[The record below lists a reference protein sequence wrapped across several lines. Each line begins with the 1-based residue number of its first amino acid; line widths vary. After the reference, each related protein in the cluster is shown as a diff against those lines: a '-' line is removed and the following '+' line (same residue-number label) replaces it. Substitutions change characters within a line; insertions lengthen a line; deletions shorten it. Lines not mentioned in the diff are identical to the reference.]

1 MEQTIAAIS
10 TSTMSSGGISIVRL
24 SGIDAVDIADKVFTA
39 KNNKKLRDVK
49 SHTIHYGLIKDGDEV
64 IDEVLVSVMRAP
76 NTYTRE
82 DVIEINCHGG
92 ILVTKKV
99 LDTVIKHGA
108 RPAEPGEF
116 TKRAFLNGRID
127 LSQAEAVIDIIN
139 ARNDYALKSSVGQ
152 LGGKLSEKI
161 KKIREIILD
170 NVAFIESALD
180 DPEHYDINDN
190 VDKMCKDVDN
200 CVESVDKLLKT
211 ADNGRIMRDGIRT
224 VILGK
229 TNAGKS
235 SLLNA
240 LAREERA
247 IVTDIEGTTRDVL
260 EEQINLSGVT
270 LNLIDTAGIR
280 KTDDYVENIGVNKA
294 KQYAADADL
303 IIYVIDSSRPL
314 DNNDYEIMDL
324 IMNKKVLVLL
334 NKSDMEQ
341 VVTKDDVLKHLS
353 CNVISGVNKAKQ
365 YAADADLII
374 YVIDSSRP
382 LDNNDYEIMDLIM
395 NKKVL
400 VLLNKSDMEQVVT
413 KDDVLKHLSCN
424 VISVSAKE
432 ETGIDSLESEIKD
445 MFFNGDIST
454 NEEIYITNL
463 RHKNLLREAYDS
475 LKLVKEGIDNQMSE
489 DFLTIDLMNAYEK
502 LGLIIGEEVEDDL
515 ADRIFE
521 KFCMG
526 K

>member
-1 MEQTIAAIS
+1 MEHTIAAIS
-10 TSTMSSGGISIVRL
+10 TSTMSSGGISIVRM
-24 SGIDAVDIADKVFTA
+24 SGKDAIETADKIFVS
-39 KNNKKLRDVK
+39 KNGKKLSESS
-49 SHTIHYGLIKDGDEV
+49 SHTVHYGNIVDEDGNI
-64 IDEVLVSVMRAP
+64 IDEVLVIVMRAP

-82 DVIEINCHGG
+82 DVVEIDCHGG
-92 ILVTKKV
+92 ILVTRKV
-99 LDTVIKHGA
+99 LEAAIKAGA
-108 RPAEPGEF
+108 KPAEPGEF

-127 LSQAEAVIDIIN
+127 LSQAEAVIDVIN
-139 ARNDYALKSSVGQ
+139 SKNEYALKSSVSQ
-152 LGGKLSEKI
+152 LDGKLSAKI
-161 KKIREIILD
+161 KEIREVIL
-170 NVAFIESALD
+170 NHVAYIEAALD
-180 DPEHYDINDN
+180 DPEHISLDN
-190 VDKMCKDVDN
+190 YVNNIEKDVDN

-353 CNVISGVNKAKQ
+353 CNVIS
-365 YAADADLII
+365 
-374 YVIDSSRP
+374 
-382 LDNNDYEIMDLIM
+382 
-395 NKKVL
+395 
-400 VLLNKSDMEQVVT
+400 
-413 KDDVLKHLSCN
+413 
-424 VISVSAKE
+424 VSAKE

-475 LKLVKEGIDNQMSE
+475 LKLVIDGIDYQMSE

>member
-10 TSTMSSGGISIVRL
+10 TSTMSSGGISIVRI
-24 SGIDAVDIADKVFTA
+24 SGENAISVADTIFEA
-39 KNNKKLRDVK
+39 KNNKKLSKAD
-49 SHTIHYGLIKDGDEV
+49 SHTIHYGVIKDGDEV
-64 IDEVLVSVMRAP
+64 IDEVLVSVMKAP

-92 ILVTKKV
+92 ILVTRKV
-99 LDTVIKHGA
+99 LDTVLKNGA

-139 ARNDYALKSSVGQ
+139 ARNDYALKSSVNQ
-152 LGGKLSEKI
+152 LGGRLSEKI
-161 KKIREIILD
+161 TAIREVILD

-180 DPEHYDINDN
+180 DPEHFDINDN
-190 VDKMCKDVDN
+190 VDKMTKDVDN
-200 CVESVDKLLKT
+200 CVDKVDKLLKT
-211 ADNGRIMRDGIRT
+211 SDNGRIMR
-224 VILGK
+224 
-229 TNAGKS
+229 
-235 SLLNA
+235 LLNA
-240 LAREERA
+240 IAKEERA

-260 EEQINLSGVT
+260 EEQINLSGIT

-294 KQYAADADL
+294 KKYASEADL
-303 IIYVIDSSRPL
+303 IIFVIDASRPL

-334 NKSDMEQ
+334 NKSDIQ
-341 VVTKDDVLKHLS
+341 AVVTKED
-353 CNVISGVNKAKQ
+353 I
-365 YAADADLII
+365 
-374 YVIDSSRP
+374 
-382 LDNNDYEIMDLIM
+382 
-395 NKKVL
+395 
-400 VLLNKSDMEQVVT
+400 
-413 KDDVLKHLSCN
+413 LKHLSCN

-432 ETGIDSLESEIKD
+432 ETGIDDLENEIKN
-445 MFFNGDIST
+445 MFFNGEIET

-463 RHKNLLREAYDS
+463 RHKNLLREALES
-475 LKLVKEGIDNQMSE
+475 LKLVKGGIEAGVSE
-489 DFLTIDLMNAYEK
+489 DFLTIDMMNAYEK

>member
-1 MEQTIAAIS
+1 MEHTIAAIS

-24 SGIDAVDIADKVFTA
+24 SGVDAVEIADKIFEA
-39 KNNKKLRDVK
+39 KNKKKLKDAR
-49 SHTIHYGLIKDGDEV
+49 SHTIHYGVIKDGDEV

-76 NTYTRE
+76 DTYTRE

-92 ILVTKKV
+92 ILVTRRV
-99 LDTVIKHGA
+99 LDTVLKNGA
-108 RPAEPGEF
+108 KPAEPGEF

-139 ARNDYALKSSVGQ
+139 ARNDYALKSSVNQ

-190 VDKMCKDVDN
+190 VDK
-200 CVESVDKLLKT
+200 
-211 ADNGRIMRDGIRT
+211 IRT

-294 KQYAADADL
+294 KQYAKDADL

-341 VVTKDDVLKHLS
+341 VVTK
-353 CNVISGVNKAKQ
+353 
-365 YAADADLII
+365 
-374 YVIDSSRP
+374 
-382 LDNNDYEIMDLIM
+382 E
-395 NKKVL
+395 
-400 VLLNKSDMEQVVT
+400 
-413 KDDVLKHLSCN
+413 DVLKHLSCN

-432 ETGIDSLESEIKD
+432 ETGIDKLESEIKD
-445 MFFNGDIST
+445 MFFNGNIST

-463 RHKNLLREAYDS
+463 RHKNLLREALES
-475 LKLVKEGIDNQMSE
+475 LKLVKEGIDSNMSE

>member
-24 SGIDAVDIADKVFTA
+24 SGVDAVDIADKVFKA
-39 KNNKKLRDVK
+39 KNNMKLVDAD
-49 SHTIHYGLIKDGDEV
+49 SHTIHYGVIKDGDEI

-92 ILVTKKV
+92 ILVTRKV
-99 LDTVIKHGA
+99 LDTVLKYGA

-139 ARNDYALKSSVGQ
+139 ARNDYALKSSVRQ
-152 LGGKLSEKI
+152 LGGRLSEKI
-161 KKIREIILD
+161 RNIREVILD

-180 DPEHYDINDN
+180 DPEHYNIDDN
-190 VDKMCKDVDN
+190 VDKMCIDVDN

-211 ADNGRIMRDGIRT
+211 SDNGRIVKDGIRT

-260 EEQINLSGVT
+260 EEQINLSGIT

-280 KTDDYVENIGVNKA
+280 RTDDYVENIGVNKA

-341 VVTKDDVLKHLS
+341 VVTSKEVL
-353 CNVISGVNKAKQ
+353 Q
-365 YAADADLII
+365 
-374 YVIDSSRP
+374 
-382 LDNNDYEIMDLIM
+382 
-395 NKKVL
+395 
-400 VLLNKSDMEQVVT
+400 
-413 KDDVLKHLSCN
+413 HLSCN

-432 ETGIDSLESEIKD
+432 ETGMDRLESEIKN
-445 MFFNGDIST
+445 MFFKGDIST

-463 RHKNLLREAYDS
+463 RHKNLLREALDS
-475 LKLVKEGIDNQMSE
+475 LKLVKEGIDNHMSE